1 MSGERRCLVVG
12 GDPAVA
18 AGVAAVIESAPGLV
32 CGGVLEPAAAI
43 SGLRPVC
50 DVIVACDAAGQTAIE
65 LAAPLIR
72 TCGGVPVIVA
82 TAAPDIG
89 AHRAALA
96 VGARGVLGLPPD
108 PDELVRSVGS
118 AAGAARL
125 EQESRG
131 QAGRVVAIC
140 GAKGGCGVSALA
152 TSVAR
157 AGRGL
162 LIDMAGGFDDAAQR
176 LGCAPRRSLADVAG
190 LDDALSADA
199 LRSLVCT
206 HPDGMQLVARSAD
219 PAASEMVSPEL
230 AQALVRESRAVAAL
244 TLTDLGVATGEHTL
258 AVAVSADRSL
268 LVATPHPA
276 VVDCAARAASWLDR
290 RGVPGGSVGLV
301 VNRWSRGGEMS
312 LRGIERAVGVPVVAV
327 VREGVLPGSEGR
339 PHPALEE
346 LLGELVA

>member
-1 MSGERRCLVVG
+1 VSGERRCLVVG
-12 GDPAVA
+12 GDPAVT
-18 AGVAAVIESAPGLV
+18 AGVAAMIESAPGLV

-96 VGARGVLGLPPD
+96 VGARGVLGLPPEA
-108 PDELVRSVGS
+108 DELVRSVGS
-118 AAGAARL
+118 AAGARL

-140 GAKGGCGVSALA
+140 GAKGGCGVSAFA
-152 TSVAR
+152 ASVAR

-219 PAASEMVSPEL
+219 PSATEMVSPEL
-230 AQALVRESRAVAAL
+230 ARALVRESRAVAAL

-258 AVAVSADRSL
+258 AVAASADRSL
-268 LVATPHPA
+268 LVVTPHPV

-312 LRGIERAVGVPVVAV
+312 LRGIERAVGVPVVSV
-327 VREGVLPGSEGR
+327 VREGVLPGSIGR
-339 PHPALEE
+339 PHPAMEE

>member
-1 MSGERRCLVVG
+1 MSAERRCLVVG

-18 AGVAAVIESAPGLV
+18 AGVVAVIESAPGLV

-43 SGLRPVC
+43 SGLRPIC

-108 PDELVRSVGS
+108 ADELVRSVGS
-118 AAGAARL
+118 AAGARL
-125 EQESRG
+125 EQESRR

-206 HPDGMQLVARSAD
+206 
-219 PAASEMVSPEL
+219 
-230 AQALVRESRAVAAL
+230 
-244 TLTDLGVATGEHTL
+244 TLTGCSWWRGQPTRVRPRWCRPSSPGRL
-258 AVAVSADRSL
+258 S
-268 LVATPHPA
+268 
-276 VVDCAARAASWLDR
+276 ARAEQWR
-290 RGVPGGSVGLV
+290 
-301 VNRWSRGGEMS
+301 
-312 LRGIERAVGVPVVAV
+312 
-327 VREGVLPGSEGR
+327 
-339 PHPALEE
+339 H
-346 LLGELVA
+346 

>member
-1 MSGERRCLVVG
+1 MSAERRCLVVG

-72 TCGGVPVIVA
+72 TYGGVPVIVA

-96 VGARGVLGLPPD
+96 VGARGVLSLPPD

-118 AAGAARL
+118 AAGARL
-125 EQESRG
+125 EPESRG
-131 QAGRVVAIC
+131 QAGRVIAVC
-140 GAKGGCGVSALA
+140 GAKGGVGVSALA
-152 TSVAR
+152 TGIAR

-162 LIDMAGGFDDAAQR
+162 LIDMAGGFDDTAQR
-176 LGCAPRRSLADVAG
+176 LGCAPRRSLTDVAG

-199 LRSLVCT
+199 LRSLIST
-206 HPDGMQLVARSAD
+206 HPDGMQLVARSAE
-219 PAASEMVSPEL
+219 PGATEMVSPEL
-230 AQALVRESRAVAAL
+230 ARALVRESRAVAAL
-244 TLTDLGVATGEHTL
+244 TLADLGVATGEHAL
-258 AVAVSADRSL
+258 AVATSADRTL
-268 LVATPHPA
+268 LVATPNPLA
-276 VVDCAARAASWLDR
+276 VDCAARAASWLDR

-312 LRGIERAVGVPVVAV
+312 LRGIERAVGVPVVSV
-327 VREGVLPGSEGR
+327 VREDGLPGSGGR
-339 PHPALEE
+339 AHPALGE
-346 LLGELVA
+346 LLAELVA

>member
-1 MSGERRCLVVG
+1 VS

-18 AGVAAVIESAPGLV
+18 AGVAAMIESAPGLV

-108 PDELVRSVGS
+108 ADELVRSVGS
-118 AAGAARL
+118 AAGARL

-157 AGRGL
+157 TGRGL

-176 LGCAPRRSLADVAG
+176 LGCAPRRSPEPTSPG
-190 LDDALSADA
+190 WMTLSATRCD
-199 LRSLVCT
+199 RSCA
-206 HPDGMQLVARSAD
+206 P
-219 PAASEMVSPEL
+219 
-230 AQALVRESRAVAAL
+230 
-244 TLTDLGVATGEHTL
+244 TLTGCSWWHGRPTRARPRWCRPSWPGH
-258 AVAVSADRSL
+258 SS
-268 LVATPHPA
+268 
-276 VVDCAARAASWLDR
+276 ARAGRWR
-290 RGVPGGSVGLV
+290 R
-301 VNRWSRGGEMS
+301 
-312 LRGIERAVGVPVVAV
+312 
-327 VREGVLPGSEGR
+327 
-339 PHPALEE
+339 
-346 LLGELVA
+346 

>member
-1 MSGERRCLVVG
+1 MSSERRCLVVG

-18 AGVAAVIESAPGLV
+18 AGVVAVIESAAGLV

-82 TAAPDIG
+82 TTAPDIA

-96 VGARGVLGLPPD
+96 VGARGVIGLPPD
-108 PDELVRSVGS
+108 ADELVRSVGS
-118 AAGAARL
+118 AASARL
-125 EQESRG
+125 EQESRR

-190 LDDALSADA
+190 LDDTLSADA

-206 HPDGMQLVARSAD
+206 HPAGMQLVARSAD
-219 PAASEMVSPEL
+219 AGATEMVSPDL
-230 AQALVRESRAVAAL
+230 ARALVRESRAVAAL

-290 RGVPGGSVGLV
+290 QGVPGGSVGLV

-312 LRGIERAVGVPVVAV
+312 LRGIERSVGVPVVAV

-339 PHPALEE
+339 PHPAVED
-346 LLGELVA
+346 LLRDLVA

>member
-1 MSGERRCLVVG
+1 VG
-12 GDPAVA
+12 GDPALA
-18 AGVAAVIESAPGLV
+18 AGVVAVIESAPGLV
-32 CGGVLEPAAAI
+32 CGGVLEPATAI

-108 PDELVRSVGS
+108 ADELVRSVGS
-118 AAGAARL
+118 AAGARL
-125 EQESRG
+125 EQESRR

-152 TSVAR
+152 TSLAH

-162 LIDMAGGFDDAAQR
+162 LIDLAGGFDDAAQR

-219 PAASEMVSPEL
+219 PATEIVSPEL
-230 AQALVRESRAVAAL
+230 ARALVRESRAVAAL
-244 TLTDLGVATGEHTL
+244 TLTDLGVATGEHAL
-258 AVAVSADRSL
+258 AVATSADRAL

-276 VVDCAARAASWLDR
+276 AVECAARAASWLDR

-301 VNRWSRGGEMS
+301 VNRWSRGGGLS
-312 LRGIERAVGVPVVAV
+312 LRGIERAVGVPLFAV

-339 PHPALEE
+339 LHAAVQE

>member
-12 GDPAVA
+12 GDSAVA

-108 PDELVRSVGS
+108 ADELVRSVGS
-118 AAGAARL
+118 AAGARR
-125 EQESRG
+125 EQDSRG

-140 GAKGGCGVSALA
+140 GAKGGCGVSVLA

-157 AGRGL
+157 ASRGL
-162 LIDMAGGFDDAAQR
+162 LIDMGGGFDDAAQR

-219 PAASEMVSPEL
+219 PGATEMVSPEL
-230 AQALVRESRAVAAL
+230 ARALVRESRAVAAL

-258 AVAVSADRSL
+258 AVAVSADRLL
-268 LVATPHPA
+268 LVATPYPA

-301 VNRWSRGGEMS
+301 VNRWTRGGEMS
-312 LRGIERAVGVPVVAV
+312 LRGIERAVGVPVVSV